1 MRHGPPA
8 LPGDALDAID
18 TPALLIDLDAF
29 EANLDRMAARV
40 AGTGVS
46 LRPHAKTHKSA
57 TIARLQIARGAVGAC
72 VQKVGEAEA
81 LVWGGV
87 RSVLVS
93 NEVWGEAKLRRL
105 MGLTRLA
112 DVMVCVDDAEQVW
125 ALEQAAE
132 ACGARIEVLVEIDV
146 GQGRCGIAPGAPA
159 AALAERVA
167 HSTRLGFAGLQAY
180 HGRAQHLRSD
190 AERAEA
196 IARAAASVRETLAAL
211 AERGLHA
218 KIVSGGGT
226 GAFAHELAAGVWTE
240 LQVGSYALMDADYA
254 RNLDPSG
261 RPVADFAQALFVLAT
276 VISAPAP
283 GRAVLDVGHKGVAI
297 DSGLP
302 LVADQPSVTVT
313 GASDEHLTLAW
324 DPATVTGPRVGE
336 KLRLIPGHCDPTV
349 DRHDWFVGVRG
360 GRVETV
366 FPVDARGAMR

>member
-1 MRHGPPA
+1 MPLSPPA
-8 LPGDALDAID
+8 LPGDALEAVD
-18 TPALLIDLDAF
+18 TPALLLDLDSF
-29 EANLDRMAARV
+29 EANLDRLASRL
-40 AGTGVS
+40 AGTGVG

-57 TIARLQIARGAVGAC
+57 TIARMQIARGAVGAC

-81 LVWGGV
+81 LVWAGV
-87 RSVLVS
+87 GDVLVS

-112 DVMVCVDDAEQVW
+112 RVLVCVDDAEQVW

-132 ACGARIEVLVEIDV
+132 ACGTRIEVLVEVDV
-146 GQGRCGIAPGAPA
+146 GQGRCGATPGAAA

-180 HGRAQHLRSD
+180 HGRAQHLRRDS
-190 AERAEA
+190 ERAEA
-196 IARAAASVRETLAAL
+196 IARAAEAVRATLGAL
-211 AERGLHA
+211 AERGLQA

-226 GAFAHELAAGVWTE
+226 GAWAQELAAGVWTE
-240 LQVGSYALMDADYA
+240 LQLGSYALMDADYA
-254 RNLDPSG
+254 RNLDAEG
-261 RPVADFAQALFVLAT
+261 RPVQDFAQALFVLAT
-276 VISAPAP
+276 VISAPVP

-302 LVADQPSVTVT
+302 LVADLAGVSVT

-324 DPATVTGPRVGE
+324 DPSTVEGPKLGQ

-349 DRHDWFVGVRG
+349 DRHDWFVAMRG
-360 GRVETV
+360 GRVESC
-366 FPVDARGAMR
+366 FPIDARGAMR

>member
-1 MRHGPPA
+1 M
-8 LPGDALDAID
+8 
-18 TPALLIDLDAF
+18 
-29 EANLDRMAARV
+29 
-40 AGTGVS
+40 
-46 LRPHAKTHKSA
+46 
-57 TIARLQIARGAVGAC
+57 
-72 VQKVGEAEA
+72 
-81 LVWGGV
+81 
-87 RSVLVS
+87 
-93 NEVWGEAKLRRL
+93 
-105 MGLTRLA
+105 
-112 DVMVCVDDAEQVW
+112 
-125 ALEQAAE
+125 
-132 ACGARIEVLVEIDV
+132 
-146 GQGRCGIAPGAPA
+146 
-159 AALAERVA
+159 A

-302 LVADQPSVTVT
+302 LVADIPGVTVT
-313 GASDEHLTLAW
+313 SASDEHFTLAW
-324 DPATVTGPRVGE
+324 DPAAVAGPKLGQ

>member
-1 MRHGPPA
+1 MPLPPPA

-18 TPALLIDLDAF
+18 TPALLLDLDAF
-29 EANLDRMAARV
+29 EANLDAMARHV
-40 AGTGVS
+40 AGTGVA
-46 LRPHAKTHKSA
+46 LRPHAKTHKSS
-57 TIARLQIARGAVGAC
+57 TIARLQVARGAVGAC

-87 RSVLVS
+87 GSVLLS
-93 NEVWGEAKLRRL
+93 NEVWGETKLRRL

-112 DVMVCVDDAEQVW
+112 EVMVCVDDADQVW

-132 ACGARIEVLVEIDV
+132 ACNTRIDVLVEIDV

-190 AERAEA
+190 AERAAA
-196 IARAAASVRETLAAL
+196 IAQAAEAVRQTLSAL

-254 RNLDPSG
+254 RNQDSAG
-261 RPVADFAQALFVLAT
+261 RPVRDFAQALFVLAT

-302 LVADQPSVTVT
+302 LVADLPGLTVT

-324 DPATVTGPRVGE
+324 DPAAVSGPKVGE
-336 KLRLIPGHCDPTV
+336 RLRLIPGHCDPTV
-349 DRHDWFVGVRG
+349 DRHDWFVGIRG
-360 GRVETV
+360 GRVECL